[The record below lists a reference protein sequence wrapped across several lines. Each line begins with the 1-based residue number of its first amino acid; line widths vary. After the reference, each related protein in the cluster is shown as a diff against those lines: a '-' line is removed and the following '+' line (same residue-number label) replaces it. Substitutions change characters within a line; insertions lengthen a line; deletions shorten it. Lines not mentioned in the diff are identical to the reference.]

1 MSKNILII
9 GAAGHYATIEV
20 IKLLANKDVNLRV
33 ACRHPEKAKKMNI
46 PKVELKQFDY
56 LNAEQFNDLFDGIE
70 NWMLVSPPSHHNLQ
84 DQVGK
89 MVSIAAKAGVKN
101 VVNISALGIQD
112 DSHPMRQIEQ
122 HIEDSGLNYTFLRP
136 NCYMQNFNLYFRP
149 SIVEEDAI
157 RLPAG
162 KTKTSL
168 VDVRD
173 VSEIA
178 EKELTKDVLKNKTYQ
193 LTGPEALN
201 LDQVANIFTEVL
213 GRKIEYKDVDEEEYR
228 TILQMD
234 GWYRESI
241 DASISLCRYVKQ
253 GWNSMITSGVSDIL
267 GREARTFREYVRGN
281 KNLWAVPD
289 TNSE

>member
-9 GAAGHYATIEV
+9 GAAGHYVTIEV

-46 PKVELKQFDY
+46 PKAELKHFDY
-56 LNAEQFNDLFDGIE
+56 LNAEQFKDLFDGIE
-70 NWMLVSPPSHHNLQ
+70 NWMLVSPPSHLNLQ

-101 VVNISALGIQD
+101 VVNISALGILD

-122 HIEDSGLNYTFLRP
+122 YIEDSGMNYTFLRP

-149 SIVEEDAI
+149 SIVEEDTV

-162 KTKTSL
+162 KTKTSF

-173 VSEIA
+173 VGEIA

-201 LDQVANIFTEVL
+201 LDQVANIFTEEL

-228 TILQMD
+228 TMLELD
-234 GWYRESI
+234 GWHRESI
-241 DASISLCRYVKQ
+241 DASIILCQYVKQ

-267 GREARTFREYVRGN
+267 GREARTFREYVQGN

-289 TNSE
+289 THS